1 MNLEADIKRKETVRV
16 SKKDLLK
23 LLTENEHMA
32 QQITEL
38 QTRLTELQVENRRL
52 RLEQITGRKAE
63 PVNPEPAPAPFIGP
77 DIYFDGH
84 S

>member
-1 MNLEADIKRKETVRV
+1 MNLEADVKRKETVRV

-38 QTRLTELQVENRRL
+38 QARVTELEVENRRL

-63 PVNPEPAPAPFIGP
+63 PVNPEPAPFIGP